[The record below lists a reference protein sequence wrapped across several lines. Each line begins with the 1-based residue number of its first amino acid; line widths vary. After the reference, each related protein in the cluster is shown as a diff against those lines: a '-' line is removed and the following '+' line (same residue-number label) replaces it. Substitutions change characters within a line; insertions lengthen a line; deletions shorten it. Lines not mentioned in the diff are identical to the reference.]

1 MLSSIIV
8 PHMLPMRELHAACLD
23 ETSARD
29 STKRMVLAWVNCCEQ
44 ATVVCEK
51 SKYSDMHLFG
61 LGLCHVLHTHDP
73 LDVRAYKAAA
83 ELGDFH
89 VALTGGVDVHTC
101 SWHELV
107 QLTAALQT
115 TYTQLLTYD
124 RASGYDCKIDVSNYI
139 LVLMTRV
146 GGLLATMFLWDSVPA
161 QDKVCLSDY
170 YEHETDG
177 YYIVKPSACV
187 EIMDVLHS
195 LMRLVL
201 TLLHATPVGP
211 ASSNPDVSHF
221 HHEAS
226 LDDFY
231 NVATARDCVP
241 GSIVAYKNKFA
252 GLFHD
257 VSQVAYY
264 LYPTYTRPVQT
275 PMADILARR
284 AEGIN
289 VLPLLMQVLPD
300 VPVFLEHTTFST
312 KRHAWS
318 WLVWHKYILLCR
330 DDGSTYCAQDVLDLF
345 SYMADDGAG
354 PASVRAVRPR
364 VS

>member
-1 MLSSIIV
+1 
-8 PHMLPMRELHAACLD
+8 MLPMRELHAACLD

-61 LGLCHVLHTHDP
+61 LGLCHVLYTHDP
-73 LDVRAYKAAA
+73 LDGRAYNATT
-83 ELGDFH
+83 ELGEFH
-89 VALTGGVDVHTC
+89 VALTGGVDVHSCT
-101 SWHELV
+101 WQELM
-107 QLTAALQT
+107 QLTSALQT

-124 RASGYDCKIDVSNYI
+124 RATGYDCKIDVSNYI
-139 LVLMTRV
+139 LSLMTRV
-146 GGLLATMFLWDSVPA
+146 GGLLSTMYLWDSVPA
-161 QDKVCLSDY
+161 EDKVRLSDH

-177 YYIVKPSACV
+177 YYIVKQGACV
-187 EIMDVLHS
+187 EVMDVLHS

-211 ASSNPDVSHF
+211 ASSKPDVSHF

-241 GSIVAYKNKFA
+241 GSIVAYKHKFA

-264 LYPTYTRPVQT
+264 LYPTYTRPVQK
-275 PMADILARR
+275 PMAELLAGK
-284 AEGIN
+284 AQGIN
-289 VLPLLMQVLPD
+289 MLPLLMQVMPD
-300 VPVFLEHTTFST
+300 VPVFLEHTGFSAKQHT
-312 KRHAWS
+312 WS
-318 WLVWHKYILLCR
+318 WLVWHKHILLCR
-330 DDGSTYCAQDVLDLF
+330 NNSSTYCAQDVLDLF
-345 SYMADDGAG
+345 SYMVDDGAE
-354 PASVRAVRPR
+354 PAPRAVRPR
-364 VS
+364 IS